1 MYIKEVSI
9 DGFKSY
15 AQRVCLTNFDPG
27 FNAITGLNGSGK
39 SNILDSLC
47 FVMGIKN
54 LSAVRAA
61 NLQELVYK
69 QGSAGITKATVSIVF
84 HNNDPANGPSGYED
98 KEYITVTRQIVIG
111 GRDKY
116 SINGHAAQQGR
127 VADLFQSVQ
136 LNVNNPHFLIM
147 QGRVTKI
154 MNMKPHEILSLLEE
168 ASGTK
173 LYERKKDA
181 AMKTLAKKQT
191 KLDEIDELMNTEL
204 LPSLRKLEKQCE
216 QYHEYAVTSQR
227 NEMLKRLCVAND
239 YMQTQKVIESGEAE
253 LAAMAADVAQLQ
265 QQAAELEGEASDK
278 ASDIQGLQTE
288 KELQTGGE
296 VKELQQGADQLAMKL
311 TKDTANWKNKQD
323 MLDSEQ
329 AALASLQGQLAELNQ
344 EELNARVAAAT
355 AARDEAA
362 AGLQAAE
369 HAVEAATREL
379 AGAETGDG
387 RDESNKSLQERLAD
401 AQNAQTAADAGAKA
415 ADIKQKHLGKQA
427 AEQRKALAS
436 KDKEGSA
443 MRQQLDKA
451 QQQVARCTQALQEL
465 GYDAAAAEQ
474 LEEARRAELAALRS
488 AKEAVEALGAQ
499 MHGLDFTYRDPE
511 RGWDRSKVKGVVAKL
526 VRVKDPAA
534 ATALEVAAGGRL
546 YQVVVDTHESA
557 KALLDRGQLT
567 KRVTIIPLNQVR
579 YQDTHPSVLSAAAQM
594 GGGKAQPALQLVG
607 YAPEV
612 EAAVKYAFGTTF
624 VCQDTGTAKKLAF
637 SREVNS
643 RCITLEGD
651 DFNPSGLLTGGS
663 RGAGGSLLL
672 RLHELLEAEDKL
684 AAHTA
689 QLQQIEQQLRQLE
702 PLGRQHRKLQQELE
716 LQQHSL
722 QLLQGRLEGSEGH
735 QLAAALAATEEQ
747 LAAAQQEAGAAAEK
761 KKEMVALAKHLEREI
776 ADFSKDHDKRV
787 KAATAKLKAA
797 KQALEAARKLLRQ
810 REAQLAEA
818 AAECDAAAGERG
830 QLEQQ
835 MQAGRQA
842 IEGLAAEVAALKA
855 AADAARAAHEAAAA
869 QLETK
874 RARLRE
880 CDAEI
885 KGLDKA
891 RQALLKK
898 AQEAHVEAK
907 RRDTKLAAKRAQS
920 NEGVERL
927 RRLEADYE
935 WVARE
940 KAGFGRG
947 EYDFEKVDVDALY
960 SRCEVDYRRGGCSS
974 IAEVRRR
981 WCVLQFCVER
991 LEADYEWVAREKAG
1005 FGRGEY
1011 DFEKVDVDA
1020 LYREYEETEKRLKE
1034 IKEHGGLERQAEL
1047 MYRRNKDEVEGLQA
1061 KRKQVE
1067 DDRGQI
1073 TAVIQQLDEKKR
1085 EALKETWKQV
1095 DGDFNAIFSTLLPG
1109 TAARLTPPEGGTFLD
1124 GLEVRVAFGG
1134 TWKESL
1140 TELSGGQRS
1149 LLALSLV
1156 LALCRFKP
1164 APIYILDEVDAALDL
1179 NHTQNIGAMVKQHFP
1194 QSQFIVVSLKEGMFN
1209 NANVIF
1215 RTKFVDGVSTV
1226 TRTVNDSS
1234 STAAHG
1240 GGGGAARG
1248 ARENAYAGGGKAS
1261 QRGQAGRQALRESNR
1276 S

>member
-296 VKELQQGADQLAMKL
+296 VKELQQEADQLAMKL

-344 EELNARVAAAT
+344 EELDARVAAAT

-401 AQNAQTAADAGAKA
+401 AQNAQTAADAEAKA

-612 EAAVKYAFGTTF
+612 EAAVKYAFSTTF

-702 PLGRQHRKLQQELE
+702 PLGRQYRKLQQELE

-869 QLETK
+869 QLEAK

-885 KGLDKA
+885 KGLEKA

-907 RRDTKLAAKRAQS
+907 RRETKLAAKRAQS

-927 RRLEADYE
+927 R
-935 WVARE
+935 
-940 KAGFGRG
+940 
-947 EYDFEKVDVDALY
+947 
-960 SRCEVDYRRGGCSS
+960 
-974 IAEVRRR
+974 
-981 WCVLQFCVER
+981 R

-1179 NHTQNIGAMVKQHFP
+1179 NHTQNIGAMIKQHFP

>member
-84 HNNDPANGPSGYED
+84 HNNDPANGPSGHED

-154 MNMKPHEILSLLEE
+154 MNMKPHETLSLLEE

-173 LYERKKDA
+173 LYERKKDS
-181 AMKTLAKKQT
+181 AMKTLSKKQT

-227 NEMLKRLCVAND
+227 NDMLKRLCVAND
-239 YMQTQKVIESGEAE
+239 YMQTQKVIESGEAD
-253 LAAMAADVAQLQ
+253 LAAMAADVEQLE
-265 QQAAELEGEASDK
+265 QQAAELDGEAADK

-296 VKELQQGADQLAMKL
+296 VKELQQEADQLAMKL

-329 AALASLQGQLAELNQ
+329 AALTSLQAQLAELNQ
-344 EELNARVAAAT
+344 DELDARVAAAT
-355 AARDEAA
+355 AARDEAV

-369 HAVEAATREL
+369 HGVEAATREL

-387 RDESNKSLQERLAD
+387 RDESNRSLQERLAD
-401 AQNAQTAADAGAKA
+401 AQNAQTAADAEAKA
-415 ADIKQKHLGKQA
+415 ADIKQKHLSKQA

-436 KDKEGSA
+436 KDKEGAA

-451 QQQVARCTQALQEL
+451 QQQVARSSQALQEL
-465 GYDAAAAEQ
+465 NYDAAAAEQ
-474 LEEARRAELAALRS
+474 LEEQRRDELAALRT
-488 AKEAVEALGAQ
+488 AKEAVEGLSAQ
-499 MHGLDFTYRDPE
+499 MSGLDFSYRDPE
-511 RGWDRSKVKGVVAKL
+511 RGWDRSRVKGVVAKL

-546 YQVVVDTHESA
+546 YQVVVDSHESA
-557 KALLDRGQLT
+557 KALLDRGQLS

-579 YQDTHPSVLSAAAQM
+579 YQEAHPPVLAAAARL
-594 GGGKAQPALQLVG
+594 GGGRAQPALQLIG
-607 YAPEV
+607 YEREV

-637 SREVNS
+637 AREVNT

-672 RLHELLEAEDKL
+672 KLHELLEAEDHL
-684 AAHTA
+684 AGHQAR
-689 QLQQIEQQLRQLE
+689 LKQIEQQLRQLE
-702 PLGRQHRKLQQELE
+702 PLGRQYRKLQQELE

-722 QLLQGRLEGSEGH
+722 QLLQGRMQGSEGH
-735 QLAAALAATEEQ
+735 QLAEALAATEAQ

-761 KKEMVALAKHLEREI
+761 KQEMVALAKRLEREI

-835 MQAGRQA
+835 MQAARQA
-842 IEGLAAEVAALKA
+842 IEGLSAELSALEGAAE
-855 AADAARAAHEAAAA
+855 AARAAHEGAAA
-869 QLETK
+869 QLEAK

-891 RQALLKK
+891 RQALLRKVQELAVEKK
-898 AQEAHVEAK
+898 RREAK
-907 RRDTKLAAKRAQS
+907 LATKRAQS
-920 NEGVERL
+920 HEGAERL

-935 WVARE
+935 WVAHD
-940 KAGFGRG
+940 KANFGKG
-947 EYDFEKVDVDALY
+947 EYDFAKVDV
-960 SRCEVDYRRGGCSS
+960 
-974 IAEVRRR
+974 AEV
-981 WCVLQFCVER
+981 
-991 LEADYEWVAREKAG
+991 
-1005 FGRGEY
+1005 
-1011 DFEKVDVDA
+1011 
-1020 LYREYEETEKRLKE
+1020 YREYGETEKRLKE
-1034 IKEHGGLERQAEL
+1034 LKEHGGLERQAEL

-1067 DDRGQI
+1067 DDRAQI
-1073 TAVIQQLDEKKR
+1073 NAVIHQLDEKKR

-1109 TAARLTPPEGGTFLD
+1109 TQARLQPPDGGTFLD

-1134 TWKESL
+1134 VWKDSL

-1156 LALCRFKP
+1156 LALCSPQTGAEVGQDTDGGHAAAEQVQAR
-1164 APIYILDEVDAALDL
+1164 AIYILDEVDAALDL
-1179 NHTQNIGAMVKQHFP
+1179 NHTQNIGTMIKQHFP

-1234 STAAHG
+1234 AAAHGG

-1248 ARENAYAGGGKAS
+1248 ARENAYAGGGGKAGS
-1261 QRGQAGRQALRESNR
+1261 QRGVAGRQALRESNR
-1276 S
+1276 G

>member
-960 SRCEVDYRRGGCSS
+960 
-974 IAEVRRR
+974 
-981 WCVLQFCVER
+981 
-991 LEADYEWVAREKAG
+991 
-1005 FGRGEY
+1005 
-1011 DFEKVDVDA
+1011 
-1020 LYREYEETEKRLKE
+1020 REYEETEKRLKE

>member
-296 VKELQQGADQLAMKL
+296 VKELQQEADQLAMKL

-323 MLDSEQ
+323 TLDSEQ

-344 EELNARVAAAT
+344 EELDARVAAAT

-401 AQNAQTAADAGAKA
+401 AQNAQTAADAEAKA

-474 LEEARRAELAALRS
+474 LEEARRAELAALRT

-637 SREVNS
+637 AREVNS

-689 QLQQIEQQLRQLE
+689 QLQQIGQQLRQLE
-702 PLGRQHRKLQQELE
+702 PLGRQYRKLQQELE

-761 KKEMVALAKHLEREI
+761 KKEMVALAKRLEREI

-842 IEGLAAEVAALKA
+842 IEGLAAEVAALKT

-869 QLETK
+869 QLEAK

-885 KGLDKA
+885 KGLEKA
-891 RQALLKK
+891 RQTLLKM

-927 RRLEADYE
+927 R
-935 WVARE
+935 
-940 KAGFGRG
+940 
-947 EYDFEKVDVDALY
+947 
-960 SRCEVDYRRGGCSS
+960 
-974 IAEVRRR
+974 
-981 WCVLQFCVER
+981 R

-1179 NHTQNIGAMVKQHFP
+1179 NHTQNIGAMIKQHFP

-1240 GGGGAARG
+1240 GGGGAAHGGGGGAARG